1 MDTISNRTAG
11 NEPTFPLLTV
21 ARLRMGTDG
30 EGVTALVAG
39 AGCPLR
45 CRWCLNKRILRE
57 GKATPVDARELY
69 ERVRQDDLYFRAT
82 GGGVTFGGGESLLH
96 AAFLRRFREVCPG
109 EWRIAAET
117 SLAVDSELVRL
128 SLGAVDHYIV
138 DCKDM
143 DDDIYRRY
151 TGGDAE
157 LMRGNLR
164 LLLDAAGPER
174 VTVRVPLIPEYNTP
188 EDQARSAERL
198 RRMGVQKLDLFSYE
212 IRE

>member
-1 MDTISNRTAG
+1 MT
-11 NEPTFPLLTV
+11 EPTFPLLTV

-57 GKATPVDARELY
+57 GAAESVCAQELY
-69 ERVRQDDLYFRAT
+69 ERVRIDDLYFRAT

-96 AAFLRRFREVCPG
+96 AAFLQRFWELCPD
-109 EWRIAAET
+109 EWRISAET
-117 SLAVDSELVRL
+117 SLSVDPELVRM

-143 DDDIYRRY
+143 DDAIYRRY
-151 TGGDAE
+151 TGGDPA
-157 LMRGNLR
+157 LMRQNLR
-164 LLLDAAGPER
+164 LLLDAAGAEH
-174 VTVRVPLIPEYNTP
+174 VTVRVPLIPAYNTP
-188 EDQARSAERL
+188 EDQARSAEEL
-198 RRMGVQKLDLFSYE
+198 RRMGVRRLDLFSYVT
-212 IRE
+212 RE